1 MVRWSR
7 DVRTRQKQLPGG
19 LRVSNKL
26 QRWADR
32 RSNPTRRRQRIVATV
47 AVMLVG
53 GAIASVVLASTAE
66 AKKPK
71 KGKKKRTDCPDPTG
85 GTLEG
90 ITYQEIVTGGAD
102 PNATLPMV
110 IAFHGLG
117 GAPKHMR
124 PIVEKLE
131 TKARVIIPQG
141 IEPRGPN
148 YAWWQEK
155 SIGDQAVLTEGMARA
170 SAKLAPF
177 VKALVECRPTQ
188 GKPII
193 AGQSQGGMVALLMAS
208 TQPQLI
214 DRAIAGSAWLP
225 KGMWRSGMAPALL
238 IHGTKDNTVPFERTR
253 DMVEELT
260 TRGNDWELEVID
272 GHGHSF
278 GGPLR
283 AAWLAGIENS
293 HSER

>member
-193 AGQSQGGMVALLMAS
+193 AG
-208 TQPQLI
+208 
-214 DRAIAGSAWLP
+214 SAWLP